1 MAANHVTP
9 AEFMEVL
16 DAAKRPDVE
25 PSVSHPENW
34 TTIGETRRGRALRVV
49 FEMEESDDF
58 VYVRPITGY
67 EPED

>member
-1 MAANHVTP
+1 MAVNEVTP

-16 DAAKRPDVE
+16 DAARRSDVE

-34 TTIGETRRGRALRVV
+34 TTIGGTRRGRALRIV

-58 VYVRPITGY
+58 VYIRPITGY